1 MLNYN
6 NIERIIENHWGLI
19 KNSFGSLF
27 LSGKWL
33 ELPYQASRCN
43 ETDVALWQGLPVPI
57 SRYTALALF
66 MLSIG
71 IHIQC
76 FAIKTAVAFFE
87 RAAKSTV
94 LAGIGFL
101 CLRTEHKPNN
111 LSRSIS
117 SCHCIVL
124 NMVPSTSIEMH
135 KVMVRW
141 CFEQYKIAFE
151 ISVLFP
157 AARSEQL

>member
-1 MLNYN
+1 MYTDLNMVFLKFIMAGEISGPPKPRQY
-6 NIERIIENHWGLI
+6 IPV
-19 KNSFGSLF
+19 GS
-27 LSGKWL
+27 
-33 ELPYQASRCN
+33 QARR
-43 ETDVALWQGLPVPI
+43 VL
-57 SRYTALALF
+57 
-66 MLSIG
+66 
-71 IHIQC
+71 QC